1 MVILCNIVDKIIAVI
16 ANLKNAPGCRLLE
29 YRDCPPDVS
38 GSLQVTRL
46 NGTSRKILISE
57 NVDEPRAIALD
68 PVNG

>member
-1 MVILCNIVDKIIAVI
+1 M
-16 ANLKNAPGCRLLE
+16 LLVAD
-29 YRDCPPDVS
+29 YWNVATALLNVS

-46 NGTSRKILISE
+46 NGTSRKILVSE